1 MMDGSMT
8 PLACDSEGQHS
19 SSSSSVRDTETFAP
33 ASQIAIQDCCKETSC
48 TKRSFVVVMQVYGA
62 LDHGC

>member
-1 MMDGSMT
+1 MT
-8 PLACDSEGQHS
+8 PLACHSEGESGCPTQS
-19 SSSSSVRDTETFAP
+19 YPNLVRDTETFAP
-33 ASQIAIQDCCKETSC
+33 AIQIAMQDCCKETSC